1 MRVQDTIPIL
11 AVRFNFAGEQ
21 PDVPANRFQDYAAH
35 ALANGGGPAP
45 QDHVHNLAV
54 LEERRQLHWHVVL
67 RVVEPLQQLV
77 T

>member
-1 MRVQDTIPIL
+1 MRVQDTTPTS
-11 AVRFNFAGEQ
+11 AVRFNLAGEQ

-35 ALANGGGPAP
+35 ALAYGGGPAP

-54 LEERRQLHWHVVL
+54 TEERLQLHWHGVVP
-67 RVVEPLQQLV
+67 VEPLQQLV